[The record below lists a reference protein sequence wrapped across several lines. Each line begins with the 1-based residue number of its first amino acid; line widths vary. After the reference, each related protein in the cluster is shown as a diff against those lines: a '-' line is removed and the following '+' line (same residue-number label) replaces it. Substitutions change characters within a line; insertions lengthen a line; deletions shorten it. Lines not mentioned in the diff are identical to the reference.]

1 MKENKASPIRSLGLG
16 LAVVAAIIIY
26 AYGFDVIGVNF
37 AEVRDPIRQG
47 RLVLILR
54 AIAKPDIL
62 KYEQTE
68 VQVQTAV
75 QVPCPPSGTPA
86 APQPPASGPY
96 IVLSA
101 TCADPREK
109 VTIEGFNFE
118 RDSSGPVN
126 FLPAGADVSLK
137 LGDFRA
143 DNDGHWSVTA
153 RLPSRPSDEV
163 QTIQSITRTNVG
175 MPTFSR
181 NALQTWDKIIE
192 TVFLAL
198 LATTIGTI
206 ISLFVSFLAAQNIMR
221 AITGPVPGV
230 ALSIIVLPIGLF
242 LGGAAAI
249 WIGTISQPLTSNAY
263 LSLGGAII
271 SPLAVWGIVRWAVPP
286 EEATVPSTGTKVLR
300 FVALLAAALL
310 TLLFLF
316 TLSSLLLSVGQQLE
330 KQMGI
335 FRFLGTFIA
344 GIGDIIGLLIVFAS
358 AVAVAA
364 VLVSGAS
371 AIGQLIVERVSAAA
385 CKIINLIL
393 ATIAGAMLFGLVG
406 AGIGWLYEV
415 SNMAATVWWPAA
427 IGGALGLLVAAR
439 LRATDSL
446 PIGYVVYYITRT
458 ILNTLRSVEPLIMVI
473 VFAVWV
479 GIGPFAGTLA
489 MALHTVAAL
498 AKLYSEQVENIASGP
513 LEAVTATGANRLQT
527 IIYAVI
533 PQIIPPYISFTMYR
547 WDINVRM
554 STIIGFAGG
563 GGIGFLLQQ
572 NINLAQYR
580 QASAQMVAI
589 AIVVASMDYLSTKL
603 REKAI

>member
-1 MKENKASPIRSLGLG
+1 MNTTKSSPLRSLWLG

-26 AYGFDVIGVNF
+26 AYGFDVIGINF
-37 AEVRDPIRQG
+37 AETRDPIRQG

-68 VQVQTAV
+68 VQVQTTV
-75 QVPCPPSGTPA
+75 QVPCPASGAPTL
-86 APQPPASGPY
+86 PQPPASGPY
-96 IVLSA
+96 IVLS
-101 TCADPREK
+101 TSCADPRER
-109 VTIEGFNFE
+109 VTIEGFKFE
-118 RDSSGPVN
+118 PDSAGPVN
-126 FLPAGADVSLK
+126 FLPAGSDVSLK

-143 DNDGHWSVTA
+143 DNDGHWSITA
-153 RLPSRPSDEV
+153 RLPNRPSEEV

-175 MPTFSR
+175 TPTFSQ
-181 NALQTWDKIIE
+181 NALDTWDKIIE

-198 LATTIGTI
+198 LATTIGTV
-206 ISLFVSFLAAQNIMR
+206 ISLFLSFLAAQNIMK

-242 LGGAAAI
+242 LGGAAAV
-249 WIGTISQPLTSNAY
+249 WIGNISQPLTSNAF
-263 LSLGGAII
+263 LSLGGAIV

-286 EEATVPSTGTKVLR
+286 EEATVPSTSTKFLR
-300 FVALLAAALL
+300 FIALLAAALL

-316 TLSSLLLSVGQQLE
+316 TLSSLLLSVGQALE
-330 KQMGI
+330 KPLGV
-335 FRFLGTFIA
+335 FGFLGTFIA

-358 AVAVAA
+358 AVTVAA

-371 AIGQLIVERVSAAA
+371 SIGQLIVERLPVAA
-385 CKIINLIL
+385 CKVVNLIL
-393 ATIAGAMLFGLVG
+393 ATIAGALLFGLIG
-406 AGIGWLYEV
+406 AGIGWLYEI
-415 SNMAATVWWPAA
+415 SSMAATVWWPAT
-427 IGGALGLLVAAR
+427 IGGALGLLIAAR

-446 PIGYVVYYITRT
+446 PIGYVIYYVTRT
-458 ILNTLRSVEPLIMVI
+458 ILNALRSVEPLIMVI

-498 AKLYSEQVENIASGP
+498 SKLYSEQVENIASGP

-572 NINLAQYR
+572 NINLLNYR
-580 QASAQMVAI
+580 QASTQILAI